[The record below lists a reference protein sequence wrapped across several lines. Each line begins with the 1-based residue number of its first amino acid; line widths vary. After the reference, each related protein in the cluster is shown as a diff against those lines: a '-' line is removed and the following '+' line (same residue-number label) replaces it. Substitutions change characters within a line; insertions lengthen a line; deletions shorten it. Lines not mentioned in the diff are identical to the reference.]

1 MAFYNPQ
8 RVVFNPDTGVIQ
20 NAGKVGGVL
29 YDIMSKSFDDKV
41 KANEF
46 QQEQDLRKQQM
57 EFNQAMQNNQLLQNE
72 RNFDYQKERAN
83 IADQQ
88 WQMNYNQRARQYAMQ
103 NALRQQ
109 AINANKA
116 YKDLNYQ
123 KGLLEL
129 QKLQNEINAK
139 QNALRQQAI
148 NANKAYKDLNYQ
160 KGLLEL
166 QKLQNEIN
174 AKQKEQDLLNGVLSN
189 SQGLDSQ
196 NNANLQNN
204 TRYKAD
210 AQFLDLASNQ
220 GKTYDTTHG
229 FWNGAIERGFG
240 GWGSQSTDLNDASDL
255 FLKRMQSDL
264 LRGGKNAKW
273 NLENIQANFPIN
285 GYTME
290 ANNQRV
296 AQALAGEWLAE
307 APNSFKIELAER
319 LGNAKTNIE
328 KQSAIEDYK
337 NNMDFYN
344 NYAPKVKA
352 FYWDEK
358 YSKPSKNAVI
368 IDNSTTN
375 QNIQNDLAKNIL
387 EVQNQNTP
395 KLHSVSFNGINAQIS
410 EPDANGNVILVNQ
423 AGRKM
428 QVSVEE
434 LKKQG
439 LIQ

>member
-83 IADQQ
+83 IADEQ

-109 AINANKA
+109 AINARKQQMEFNQA
-116 YKDLNYQ
+116 MQNNQL
-123 KGLLEL
+123 
-129 QKLQNEINAK
+129 LQNERNAK
-139 QNALRQQAI
+139 QKEQAI
-148 NANKAYKDLNYQ
+148 NTNKAYKDLNYQ

-174 AKQKEQDLLNGVLSN
+174 AKQKEQDLLNKVFSN
-189 SQGLDSQ
+189 AQGFDGQS
-196 NNANLQNN
+196 NTNLPNN

-229 FWNGAIERGFG
+229 FWNGALERAFG

-255 FLKRMQSDL
+255 FLKRMLSDL

-307 APNSFKIELAER
+307 APNSYKMELVER
-319 LGNAKTNIE
+319 LGNAKTNME
-328 KQSAIEDYK
+328 KQSAIEDYQK
-337 NNMDFYN
+337 NMNFYN

-375 QNIQNDLAKNIL
+375 QNIQNDLAKNTL

-423 AGRKM
+423 AGKKM

>member
-148 NANKAYKDLNYQ
+148 NARQQKDEILAGQAILNLPSYTKSNPEMRAIQ
-160 KGLLEL
+160 ERFNTIKKGGGDSYYDGQGLLGGTWQNIKGLFGGDNINDAQDSLF
-166 QKLQNEIN
+166 KLVSDSIYNEKVRRDTSYNRTRHDEIYKEPSAWKAQTIN
-174 AKQKEQDLLNGVLSN
+174 AKE
-189 SQGLDSQ
+189 
-196 NNANLQNN
+196 
-204 TRYKAD
+204 YEKAIRD
-210 AQFLDLASNQ
+210 YIATS
-220 GKTYDTTHG
+220 
-229 FWNGAIERGFG
+229 
-240 GWGSQSTDLNDASDL
+240 
-255 FLKRMQSDL
+255 
-264 LRGGKNAKW
+264 
-273 NLENIQANFPIN
+273 
-285 GYTME
+285 E
-290 ANNQRV
+290 ANINAYYDKQMANISNLKNPYINNLYEEQR
-296 AQALAGEWLAE
+296 QEDLKHFREGLA
-307 APNSFKIELAER
+307 KD
-319 LGNAKTNIE
+319 LGSYYIK
-328 KQSAIEDYK
+328 
-337 NNMDFYN
+337 
-344 NYAPKVKA
+344 
-352 FYWDEK
+352 DEK

-368 IDNSTTN
+368 INNSTT
-375 QNIQNDLAKNIL
+375 
-387 EVQNQNTP
+387 NQNTP

-423 AGRKM
+423 AGKKM

-439 LIQ
+439 LI